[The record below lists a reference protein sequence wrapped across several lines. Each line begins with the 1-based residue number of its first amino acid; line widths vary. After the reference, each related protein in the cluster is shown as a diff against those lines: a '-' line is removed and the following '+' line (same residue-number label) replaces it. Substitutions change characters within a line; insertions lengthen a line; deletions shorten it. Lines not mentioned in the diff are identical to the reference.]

1 MSEFGLQEVGKP
13 ISPAVLANL
22 HEGALRLGAR
32 HRTAFAGNWRAS
44 LDAPARVAA
53 TIAALHASTQLMEA
67 MSWLLRAQAEVA
79 SVPRAPAQWRAGPAP
94 SLRAPG
100 GTSRSALTGERADLA
115 RAVDIL
121 YRDIVAT
128 DAGTHA

>member
-1 MSEFGLQEVGKP
+1 MTENALQEGGGP

-22 HEGALRLGAR
+22 HEGAMRLGAR
-32 HRTAFAGNWRAS
+32 HRAAFAGNWRVA
-44 LDAPARVAA
+44 LDAPARAAA

-79 SVPRAPAQWRAGPAP
+79 SVPRAPAAWRAGPATAT
-94 SLRAPG
+94 R
-100 GTSRSALTGERADLA
+100 ALTGERADLA

-128 DAGTHA
+128 DAGSHP